1 MVVSAGDRRNER
13 RAKGT
18 RLASIRVS
26 TLPPYVHPSTMAS
39 AGRWTVV
46 KRPYPAPGM
55 SDGRTERGASAAKRR
70 GAGEVRGAETQGA
83 DGDDA
88 VNWRVARA
96 RTGHENR
103 VLRGG
108 TRREVEVRRRLIAS
122 ELRADAHTPARTRVR
137 ACEAPGCPRQHS
149 YSFAVKFI
157 ILHRPRS
164 WYHPPGALSQPRT
177 LRDAASVFSAGERR
191 DRRNLR

>member
-1 MVVSAGDRRNER
+1 M
-13 RAKGT
+13 
-18 RLASIRVS
+18 
-26 TLPPYVHPSTMAS
+26 
-39 AGRWTVV
+39 V

-55 SDGRTERGASAAKRR
+55 SDGRTERGRQLRR
-70 GAGEVRGAETQGA
+70 GGGGGGQGAETQGA

-88 VNWRVARA
+88 VIGRVARA

-122 ELRADAHTPARTRVR
+122 EPRADAHTPARTRVR

-149 YSFAVKFI
+149 YSFAVS
-157 ILHRPRS
+157 LQPALR
-164 WYHPPGALSQPRT
+164 YPPTGALSQPRSA
-177 LRDAASVFSAGERR
+177 RDAASVFSAGERR
-191 DRRNLR
+191 DRRNLRSHEDNLCVLCMRVPSSVPTLPTRPCSSGLTVARSLLSNEVRQMANA

>member
-1 MVVSAGDRRNER
+1 M
-13 RAKGT
+13 
-18 RLASIRVS
+18 
-26 TLPPYVHPSTMAS
+26 
-39 AGRWTVV
+39 V

-88 VNWRVARA
+88 VIGRVARA

-122 ELRADAHTPARTRVR
+122 EPRADAHTPARTRVR
-137 ACEAPGCPRQHS
+137 ACDAPGCPRQHS
-149 YSFAVKFI
+149 YSFAVSLQPALRYPPTRCAFATENASRRRECLLRRGKARSSEPSLARGQSLRIMYEGSLF
-157 ILHRPRS
+157 RP
-164 WYHPPGALSQPRT
+164 HPSHPSLFVPLTRT
-177 LRDAASVFSAGERR
+177 RACCQTR
-191 DRRNLR
+191 

>member
-1 MVVSAGDRRNER
+1 M
-13 RAKGT
+13 
-18 RLASIRVS
+18 
-26 TLPPYVHPSTMAS
+26 
-39 AGRWTVV
+39 V

-88 VNWRVARA
+88 VIGRVARA

-122 ELRADAHTPARTRVR
+122 EPRADAHTPARTRVR

-149 YSFAVKFI
+149 YSFAVSLQPALRYPPTRCAFATENASRRRECLLRRGKARSSEPSLARGQSLRIMYEGSLF
-157 ILHRPRS
+157 RP
-164 WYHPPGALSQPRT
+164 HPSLFVPLTRT
-177 LRDAASVFSAGERR
+177 RACCQTR
-191 DRRNLR
+191 